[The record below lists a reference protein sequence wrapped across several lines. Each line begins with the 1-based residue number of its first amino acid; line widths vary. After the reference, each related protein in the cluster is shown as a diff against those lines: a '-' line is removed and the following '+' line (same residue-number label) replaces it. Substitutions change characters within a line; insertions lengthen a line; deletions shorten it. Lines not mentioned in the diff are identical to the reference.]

1 MKISILLVLT
11 FLMFNCSST
20 HLVDSWKNPDIENY
34 EPYKVLVVG
43 LTSDTLA
50 KQQFEKRIKNELEL
64 RGYEVV
70 MSFDLFK
77 TGKMNTEELDSLE
90 SQLIKSGF
98 DTILLTKI
106 IGVEEKIT
114 YSESYK
120 SYNET
125 YRKFKDEFLKHQDI
139 YYSPN
144 YYNAYQIYKAETSV
158 YCICPTKDRELIW
171 KGYINITDPQ
181 AQSIEKTVN
190 DYVKLA
196 VLVLEEEQLIKSL
209 PINNQETTN
218 LIN

>member
-1 MKISILLVLT
+1 MKSRISILLML
-11 FLMFNCSST
+11 LLLSCSST
-20 HLVDSWKNPDIENY
+20 QLVDSWKNPDIDSY

-43 LTSDTLA
+43 LTSDETARL
-50 KQQFEKRIKNELEL
+50 QFEEKLKQELEL

-77 TGKMNTEELDSLE
+77 TEKMNTEELDSLE

-209 PINNQETTN
+209 PINNQESTN

>member
-1 MKISILLVLT
+1 MKSRISILLML
-11 FLMFNCSST
+11 LLLSCSST
-20 HLVDSWKNPDIENY
+20 QLVESWKNPDIDSY

-43 LTSDTLA
+43 LTSDETARL
-50 KQQFEKRIKNELEL
+50 QFEEKLKQELEL

-77 TGKMNTEELDSLE
+77 TEKMNTAELDSLE

-196 VLVLEEEQLIKSL
+196 ILVLEEEQLIKSL
-209 PINNQETTN
+209 PINNQESTN

>member
-1 MKISILLVLT
+1 MKSRISILLML
-11 FLMFNCSST
+11 LLLSCSST
-20 HLVDSWKNPDIENY
+20 QLVDSWKNPDIDSY

-43 LTSDTLA
+43 LTSDETARL
-50 KQQFEKRIKNELEL
+50 QFEEKLKQELEL

-77 TGKMNTEELDSLE
+77 TEKMNTAELDSLE

-209 PINNQETTN
+209 PINNQESTN

>member
-1 MKISILLVLT
+1 MKSRISILLML
-11 FLMFNCSST
+11 LLLSCSST
-20 HLVDSWKNPDIENY
+20 QLVDSWKNPDIDSY
-34 EPYKVLVVG
+34 EPYKVIVVG
-43 LTSDTLA
+43 LTSDETARL
-50 KQQFEKRIKNELEL
+50 QFEEKLKQELEL

-70 MSFDLFK
+70 MSSDLFK
-77 TGKMNTEELDSLE
+77 TEKMNTAELDSLE

-209 PINNQETTN
+209 PINNQESTN